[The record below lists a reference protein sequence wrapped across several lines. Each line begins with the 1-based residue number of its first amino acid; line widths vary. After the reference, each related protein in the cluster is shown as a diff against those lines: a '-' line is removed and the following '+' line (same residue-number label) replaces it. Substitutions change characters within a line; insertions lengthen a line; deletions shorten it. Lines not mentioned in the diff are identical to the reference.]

1 MKLQFIMVFF
11 GLTHWRDQRQ
21 RRKRE
26 ADRRHDMELLAEA
39 ECRNATEYYINSR
52 DMTLAE
58 LKQRHKEIRERLTG
72 QAEGR

>member
-1 MKLQFIMVFF
+1 
-11 GLTHWRDQRQ
+11 
-21 RRKRE
+21 
-26 ADRRHDMELLAEA
+26 MELLAEA